1 MRLAVRA
8 FAPELNCLEIF
19 RTSVINFKEPLVQL
33 NKVSFEMLTLS
44 HSSHT
49 YPNVQAFSYVRLAS
63 FLLILKFGSAEPL
76 VLNFWKQP
84 PMLTTVELEFD
95 FTM

>member
-8 FAPELNCLEIF
+8 FAPELDCLEIF

-63 FLLILKFGSAEPL
+63 LLLLEVVLAGLLPIQISTLLFSILGPIS
-76 VLNFWKQP
+76 
-84 PMLTTVELEFD
+84 LE
-95 FTM
+95 